1 MKEADALVKVRD
13 GLVLTLDG
21 ITELLDAMRPYVDM
35 DKIRW
40 EKAQGPQGVYEKS
53 TDVQN
58 PEYQKLLDDLTQH
71 NGKLSLEHFFVWQFS
86 DGKAIGRKLRQKE

>member
-13 GLVLTLDG
+13 GLTVVLDG
-21 ITELLDAMRPYVDM
+21 ITELLDNLRPYVDM

-53 TDVQN
+53 TDLQN
-58 PEYQKLLDDLTQH
+58 PEYQKLQDDLVKH
-71 NGKLSLEHFFVWQFS
+71 DGKLTLEGFFVWLFS
-86 DGKAIGRKLRQKE
+86 DGKAIGRKKKQS